1 MSHSR
6 KDETKELWRD
16 ECSVKGVNWRMV
28 IYMDSDEG
36 RLKKGHTTLTAN
48 NF

>member
-28 IYMDSDEG
+28 EG
-36 RLKKGHTTLTAN
+36 RLKKGHITLTAN